1 MQLSKRKKIAGVPG
15 SVHTDADRCAQPAG
29 WVNLALAGF
38 STPLLPTVLPPFFC
52 ARFACAS
59 VGGCA
64 HVSVLCDPG
73 QVIVAG
79 PAGHQATEG
88 LLDAA
93 HAAWAPDKALIL
105 IDPTN
110 PDSAGFWKQHN
121 PEAWAMVDAHY
132 SKQGRSADASAAPEP
147 AGSAQEAAEAADMGL
162 QPAAAAEVAG
172 AGAGADAG
180 RFPPTAFVCQN
191 FTCQAP
197 TTEAAKVVA
206 LLSSQAGMLKL
217 QPVKL

>member
-1 MQLSKRKKIAGVPG
+1 LCV
-15 SVHTDADRCAQPAG
+15 C
-29 WVNLALAGF
+29 LAG
-38 STPLLPTVLPPFFC
+38 PV
-52 ARFACAS
+52 
-59 VGGCA
+59 
-64 HVSVLCDPG
+64 

-79 PAGHQATEG
+79 PAGHQATEA

-121 PEAWAMVDAHY
+121 PEAWAMVDAHF
-132 SKQGRSADASAAPEP
+132 SKQGGGRSAAASGTAADTAAEP
-147 AGSAQEAAEAADMGL
+147 AGSAEAAAADMGL
-162 QPAAAAEVAG
+162 QPAAAAAAGGG
-172 AGAGADAG
+172 AGWDAG

-197 TTEAAKVVA
+197 TSDAAKVVA
-206 LLSSQAGMLKL
+206 LLSSQGAGMLKL